1 MKGMHPMAEY
11 IIGKNNELVPQLQEV
26 LSIEGHLWA
35 QSSWRIDPSDLDEL
49 LVNILSDDLIQLLSD
64 R

>member
-1 MKGMHPMAEY
+1 MHPVTKR
-11 IIGKNNELVPQLQEV
+11 ILGTDNESVSDLQEV